1 MDNNV
6 FKEFQKLDRK
16 RVYEIR
22 RHGQD
27 GSSVNLPKD
36 EKRLADI
43 MLEHDKEYGNQFE
56 MADLL
61 ENYECDIN
69 KDHHDHFVCE
79 ACGKII
85 EFHNDKIEALQEA
98 VAKEHGFTL
107 SHHRMELYGTCSD
120 CINNK
125 AEA

>member
-69 KDHHDHFVCE
+69 KEVNPFLHIVLHAIVENQLD
-79 ACGKII
+79 
-85 EFHNDKIEALQEA
+85 
-98 VAKEHGFTL
+98 AKDPNRSVSVL
-107 SHHRMELYGTCSD
+107 
-120 CINNK
+120 
-125 AEA
+125 